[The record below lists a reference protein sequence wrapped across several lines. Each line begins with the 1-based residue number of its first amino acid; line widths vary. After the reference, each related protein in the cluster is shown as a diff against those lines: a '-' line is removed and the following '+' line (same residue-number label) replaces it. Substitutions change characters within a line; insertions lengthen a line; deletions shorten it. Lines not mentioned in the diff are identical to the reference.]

1 MAPTDSSRLF
11 SDAQAEHPS
20 RAPELH
26 GTGLVTEIHGDPEGP
41 DTQRVAFGNTLRG
54 TLPPKK
60 MAADVSVVREVSALR
75 ALDAEWRALAATAP
89 GALFR
94 GPDWLLPWWEAY
106 AQTLAAQPH
115 VLVARGDGGELVAIA
130 PLYHRTLKI
139 ALLEAREL
147 RLMGDAGPRPPALDI
162 VARAGWEDRAGAAF
176 ARALIDTATEW
187 DVIDL
192 EPLADP
198 SRVRAAMAQRMATA
212 GFTVESA
219 PSAGGSRR
227 VALGLAE
234 PPDPAALAAIE
245 SGSDDATI
253 KKGLSALR
261 RLSRLEWAERDEAS
275 PLADAQAA
283 QLLEQVATAAPGRG
297 RIIRLDDPSGEAIAV
312 SLVVD
317 DGDRAVVLA
326 MAVDPQVVA
335 NGAPQKLLQAE
346 AAAARARGRTALD
359 VVAGAADYQLP
370 LLPTSRQGALA
381 VRVWSTS
388 TTAAVSRAYR
398 KVQRRA
404 RRAVS
409 TPGVAAAQARAAW
422 TRIRTAAANVATF
435 ERLCLY
441 RGQLWTRGL
450 ASPPGLELGLFPVED
465 FDKLDEA
472 ARAALLEQLELDE
485 AAARRWWA
493 RGDLAVLARFGPRP
507 AGIAWSAR
515 GPVEV
520 PELGRTLQLSKY
532 EAYIHD
538 VFVASSARGRG
549 VAPVMLEF
557 FARDLRE
564 RDVYRSWALIA
575 ADNQASLRA
584 FQKASYTSVCDV
596 VHARMASVDRVIVR
610 PPDPEAKA
618 LLGL

>member
-1 MAPTDSSRLF
+1 MPT
-11 SDAQAEHPS
+11 A
-20 RAPELH
+20 
-26 GTGLVTEIHGDPEGP
+26 
-41 DTQRVAFGNTLRG
+41 TQRVAFGNVAHG
-54 TLPPKK
+54 TVTRK
-60 MAADVSVVREVSALR
+60 MAVDVSVVRDLAALR
-75 ALDAEWRALAATAP
+75 ALEPEWRALAATGT

-94 GPDWLLPWWEAY
+94 GPDWLLPWWDAY
-106 AQTLAAQPH
+106 HTTLNALPH
-115 VLVARGDGGELVAIA
+115 VLVGRAEGELVAIA
-130 PLYHRTLKI
+130 PLYQRTLRV
-139 ALLEAREL
+139 AMLEAREL
-147 RLMGDAGPRPPALDI
+147 RLMGDAGPRPPSLDL
-162 VARAGWEDRAGAAF
+162 VAKPGWEDRAGAAF
-176 ARALIDTATEW
+176 ARTLIDSAPDW

-198 SRVRAAMAQRMATA
+198 SRTRAAMASRLATA
-212 GFTVESA
+212 GFNVESA
-219 PSAGGSRR
+219 PSAGGARR

-234 PPDPAALAAIE
+234 PPDPAELGTIAVSSDAAAIR
-245 SGSDDATI
+245 
-253 KKGLSALR
+253 KGLSALR
-261 RLSRLEWAERDEAS
+261 RLSRLEWADRDEAS

-283 QLLEQVATAAPGRG
+283 LLLERVATAVEGRAHVL
-297 RIIRLDDPSGEAIAV
+297 RLDDVSGEAIAV
-312 SLVVD
+312 GLVVD
-317 DGDRAVVLA
+317 DGDRAVVIA
-326 MAVDPQVVA
+326 MGVDPQVVA
-335 NGAPQKLLQAE
+335 TGAPQRLLQAE

-370 LLPTSRQGALA
+370 LLPASRQAALA
-381 VRVWSTS
+381 VRIWSTS

-398 KVQRRA
+398 NVQRRA
-404 RRAVS
+404 RRAVTS
-409 TPGVAAAQARAAW
+409 PGIAAAQARAAW
-422 TRIRTAAANVATF
+422 TRIRTAAANVATY

-450 ASPPGLELGLFPVED
+450 VAPVGLELALFSIAD
-465 FDKLDEA
+465 FDKLDDA
-472 ARAALLEQLELDE
+472 ARAAMLEQLELDE

-493 RGDLAVLARFGPRP
+493 RGDISVLAKFGPRP

-538 VFVASSARGRG
+538 VYVSPSARGRG
-549 VAPVMLEF
+549 VAPVTLEF
-557 FARDLRE
+557 LAKDLRE
-564 RDVYRSWALIA
+564 RDAYRSWALIA

-596 VHARMASVDRVIVR
+596 VHARMASVDRIIVR

>member
-1 MAPTDSSRLF
+1 
-11 SDAQAEHPS
+11 
-20 RAPELH
+20 
-26 GTGLVTEIHGDPEGP
+26 V
-41 DTQRVAFGNTLRG
+41 
-54 TLPPKK
+54 
-60 MAADVSVVREVSALR
+60 DVSVVRDLAALR
-75 ALDAEWRALAATAP
+75 ALEPEWRALAADGP

-94 GPDWLLPWWEAY
+94 GPDWLLPWWDAY
-106 AQTLAAQPH
+106 HVTLHATPH
-115 VLVARGDGGELVAIA
+115 VLVGRAEGELVAIA
-130 PLYHRTLKI
+130 PLYQRTLKV

-147 RLMGDAGPRPPALDI
+147 RLWGDAGPRPPALDL
-162 VARAGWEDRAGAAF
+162 VARTGWEDRAGAAF
-176 ARALIDTATEW
+176 ARTLIDCATEW

-198 SRVRAAMAQRMATA
+198 SRMRAALASRLATA

-219 PSAGGSRR
+219 PSAGGARR

-234 PPDPAALAAIE
+234 PPDPNATGTIE
-245 SGSDDATI
+245 VGSDPVLVR
-253 KKGLSALR
+253 KGLSALR
-261 RLSRLEWAERDEAS
+261 RLSRLEWADRDEAS

-283 QLLEQVATAAPGRG
+283 QLLERVVAAVGDRAHVA
-297 RIIRLDDPSGEAIAV
+297 RLDDASGEAIAV
-312 SLVVD
+312 ALVLD

-326 MAVDPQVVA
+326 MGVDPQVIA
-335 NGAPQKLLQAE
+335 TGAPQRLLQHE
-346 AAAARARGRTALD
+346 AAAARERGRTALD
-359 VVAGAADYQLP
+359 VVAGAADHPLP
-370 LLPTSRQGALA
+370 LLPTSRQAALA

-388 TTAAVSRAYR
+388 TTAAVGRAYR
-398 KVQRRA
+398 NVQRRA
-404 RRAVS
+404 RRAVTS
-409 TPGVAAAQARAAW
+409 PAIAAAQARAAW
-422 TRIRTAAANVATF
+422 TRIRTAAANVATY

-441 RGQLWTRGL
+441 RGQVWTRGL
-450 ASPPGLELGLFPVED
+450 AVPPGLDLVLFSAED
-465 FDKLDEA
+465 FDKLDVP
-472 ARAALLEQLELDE
+472 ARAALLEQLELDD
-485 AAARRWWA
+485 AAARRWWS
-493 RGDLAVLARFGPRP
+493 RGDLSVLAKFGARP

-538 VFVASSARGRG
+538 VYVSSSARGRG
-549 VAPVMLEF
+549 VAPAMLEF
-557 FARDLRE
+557 LAKDLRD

-596 VHARMASVDRVIVR
+596 VHARMASVDRIIVR